1 MKKRVFYTEAAYL
14 LGVSTIALATAM
26 MAAADFGVSMVVAPA
41 YLLHLKL
48 SQTLPFVTFGRAECL
63 LQAVLVAATIVI
75 LGKFRL
81 SLLFSFVT
89 AFIYSLLLDGFAVPI
104 ALLPVD
110 NRIVRL
116 LLYGGGIVICAFGVS
131 CMFHTYISPAAYEM
145 FVKEV
150 SGRFGRDLNRFKL
163 GYDLASCA
171 AAIAT
176 SFAFFGF
183 GKFEGVKVGT
193 VLCAFVNG
201 PLIALFSRLLES
213 RFEFRDRLKLRSRF
227 E

>member
-1 MKKRVFYTEAAYL
+1 MKKRVFYTEVAYL

-110 NRIVRL
+110 NTIVRL

-131 CMFHTYISPAAYEM
+131 CMFNTYISPAAYEM

-150 SGRFGRDLNRFKL
+150 SGHYHRDINKFKMAYDCISCAVAVAMSLLFFGR
-163 GYDLASCA
+163 
-171 AAIAT
+171 
-176 SFAFFGF
+176 
-183 GKFEGVKVGT
+183 FEGVKIGT
-193 VLCAFVNG
+193 VLCVFLNG
-201 PLIALFSRLLES
+201 WLIGIFSRLMEK
-213 RFEFRDRLKLRSRF
+213 RFAYRDALKLRRYF

>member
-1 MKKRVFYTEAAYL
+1 MKKRVFYTEVAYL

-41 YLLHLKL
+41 YLLHLRL
-48 SQTLPFVTFGRAECL
+48 SQTIPFITFGRAECV
-63 LQAVLVAATIVI
+63 LQAVLIAATMVI

-89 AFIYSLLLDGFAVPI
+89 AFVYSLMLDGFAVPI
-104 ALLPVD
+104 ALLPTE
-110 NRIVRL
+110 NMIVRL
-116 LLYGGGIVICAFGVS
+116 LLYAGGIVICAFGVS

-150 SGRFGRDLNRFKL
+150 SGHYHRDINKFKTAYDCVSCAVAVVMSLLFFGR
-163 GYDLASCA
+163 
-171 AAIAT
+171 
-176 SFAFFGF
+176 
-183 GKFEGVKVGT
+183 FEGVKIGT
-193 VLCAFVNG
+193 VLCALLNG
-201 PLIALFSRLLES
+201 WLIGIFSRQMEK
-213 RFEFRDRLKLRSRF
+213 RFEYRDALKLRRYF

>member
-1 MKKRVFYTEAAYL
+1 
-14 LGVSTIALATAM
+14 
-26 MAAADFGVSMVVAPA
+26 
-41 YLLHLKL
+41 
-48 SQTLPFVTFGRAECL
+48 
-63 LQAVLVAATIVI
+63 
-75 LGKFRL
+75 
-81 SLLFSFVT
+81 
-89 AFIYSLLLDGFAVPI
+89 
-104 ALLPVD
+104 
-110 NRIVRL
+110 
-116 LLYGGGIVICAFGVS
+116 
-131 CMFHTYISPAAYEM
+131 M

-163 GYDLASCA
+163 GYDLVSCA
-171 AAIAT
+171 AAIAM